1 MKSAFEWLALIINR
15 HPYTVAG
22 VAAAIFVIA
31 LFGMTMLSMET
42 GDDTY
47 VDKATTRGA
56 LLNHYKDTYGSDAI
70 MILFETDDVISPD
83 VLSYI
88 DTLEGDIRNERYI
101 RSVTG
106 IVALMKQANG
116 GVLPASQADISRITE
131 NAPPGV
137 MERYLPSQLMTI
149 TAITLE
155 PGVSSD
161 VQKQVLTSI
170 KALISIT
177 DRPAGLS
184 VTLSGSPAFQM
195 EMQEEM
201 GTSMGL
207 LIMTAM
213 LLMVLAVMLLFSHV
227 RYRLLPVAVVA
238 VGLILTFGF
247 MGIFEIPIS
256 MTVIGAF
263 PVLIGIGIDYAIQF
277 HSRLDETIRHSG
289 LVEAVTATVV
299 QAGPSILIAMGATSM
314 GFIAMLFGPVPMVAD
329 FGITCTIGV
338 ICCFTAAL
346 VIVPAFA
353 LIMNYR
359 PKAHQGMMDDVASCE
374 LDGKGCEETPEH
386 AEPSRGSLIEK
397 YDILLGRLAYVIAK
411 NPVPVLLLCG
421 VVAIAGLQL
430 DTQVPVNADEETF
443 VPSDMPALLD
453 MKKITRTM
461 GSTSS
466 IPVLVSADNVLD
478 AETLTWIRD
487 FGDYEMR
494 DDRITG
500 VTSIATLLAQY
511 NGGTMPTNKAEV
523 RAVMALIPETTR
535 DRYLSG
541 NTEAVMEFS
550 TVGMEMDVT
559 QSFVKDMVRDIAW
572 NEQPPG
578 VTASVTG
585 MMEMF
590 AALMDD
596 IRMSKTSMTITG
608 FVFILAF
615 LLLVYRRISAVSP
628 LIPIVFIV
636 GWNGAIMYLFGLDYS
651 PLTAVLG
658 SMSIGVASEYTIL
671 IMERCE
677 EERAKGLDIYEAIQ
691 MSVQKIGTAITVS
704 GLTTVFGFSAL
715 ILSAFNMIANF
726 GLVTV
731 ITVAFSL
738 VGAICIM
745 PAIISIMYRFNGDG
759 HDSAHPE
766 KTSG

>member
-1 MKSAFEWLALIINR
+1 MNSGFDWLARTINR
-15 HPYTVAG
+15 HPYTVTG
-22 VAAAIFVIA
+22 LAAAIFVIA
-31 LFGMTMLSMET
+31 LFGTTMLSMET

-47 VDKATTRGA
+47 IDKGTTRGA

-70 MILFETDDVISPD
+70 MILFETDDVINPE
-83 VLSYI
+83 VLAYI
-88 DTLEGDIRNERYI
+88 DTIEQDIRNERYI
-101 RSVTG
+101 GSVTG
-106 IVALMKQANG
+106 IVTLMKQANG

-131 NAPPGV
+131 NTPPGV
-137 MERYLPSQLMTI
+137 LERYLPSQLMTI
-149 TAITLE
+149 TAITLD
-155 PGVSSD
+155 PGVSGD
-161 VQKQVLTSI
+161 VQNQVLTSI
-170 KALISIT
+170 KALIRIT
-177 DRPAGLS
+177 DPPPGLS
-184 VTLSGSPAFQM
+184 VTLSGTPAFQM

-201 GTSMGL
+201 GTSMGM
-207 LIMTAM
+207 LIAAAM

-247 MGIFEIPIS
+247 MGIAGIPIS

-277 HSRLDETIRHSG
+277 HSRLDETVRHAS
-289 LVEAVTATVV
+289 LAEAVTATVA
-299 QAGPSILIAMGATSM
+299 QAGPSVLIAMGATSM
-314 GFIAMLFGPVPMVAD
+314 GFIAMLFAPVPMVAD

-338 ICCFTAAL
+338 VCCFIAAL

-353 LIMNYR
+353 LIMQYR
-359 PKAHQGMMDDVASCE
+359 PKEHRGVMDDVASCE
-374 LDGKGCEETPEH
+374 LDWKGCEETPQH
-386 AEPSRGSLIEK
+386 ADPSRGSLIEK
-397 YDILLGRLAYVIAK
+397 YDILLGRLAYAIAK
-411 NPVPVLLLCG
+411 HPMPVILFCG
-421 VVAIAGLQL
+421 LIAITGLQL
-430 DTQVPVNADEETF
+430 DMQVPVNADEETF

-478 AETLTWIRD
+478 GETLTWIRD
-487 FGDYEMR
+487 FGDYELR

-511 NGGTMPTNKAEV
+511 NGGTMPSNEAEV
-523 RAVMALIPETTR
+523 AAVMELIPEATR
-535 DRYLSG
+535 DRYLNG
-541 NTEAVMEFS
+541 NMEAVMEFS
-550 TVGMEMDVT
+550 TVDMEMDVT
-559 QSFVKDMVRDIAW
+559 QSFVKDMARDLAW
-572 NEQPPG
+572 NEQPAG

-585 MMEMF
+585 TMEMF

-608 FVFILAF
+608 FAFILAF
-615 LLLVYRRISAVSP
+615 LLLVYRRIGAVSP

-691 MSVQKIGTAITVS
+691 ASVQKIGTAITVS

-738 VGAICIM
+738 IGAICIM
-745 PAIISIMYRFNGDG
+745 PAVISLMYRFTGAEKVSPHPG
-759 HDSAHPE
+759 SA
-766 KTSG
+766 GG